1 MGKYKI
7 VGHEYLFDFGENA
20 KYQLKFKSETE
31 LEVKVVADSYF
42 KSGIVNHFTIEMTEV
57 RDDLYLLTWTEPD
70 SGNTVS
76 HVDDFTAKVAYTNIT
91 NVPDNQFW
99 RLKGTIKQLKD

>member
-1 MGKYKI
+1 
-7 VGHEYLFDFGENA
+7 
-20 KYQLKFKSETE
+20 
-31 LEVKVVADSYF
+31 
-42 KSGIVNHFTIEMTEV
+42 MTEV

-99 RLKGTIKQLKD
+99 RLKGTINN